1 MRLFFASRLAMASFV
16 WSPQALS
23 NSSEAATAVAAAT
36 AVRDLPAAERR
47 VVLAVMLIL
56 LRMEKPT

>member
-1 MRLFFASRLAMASFV
+1 MASFV

-36 AVRDLPAAERR
+36 AVRDLPAAVRR
-47 VVLAVMLIL
+47 VVLAVMLSL